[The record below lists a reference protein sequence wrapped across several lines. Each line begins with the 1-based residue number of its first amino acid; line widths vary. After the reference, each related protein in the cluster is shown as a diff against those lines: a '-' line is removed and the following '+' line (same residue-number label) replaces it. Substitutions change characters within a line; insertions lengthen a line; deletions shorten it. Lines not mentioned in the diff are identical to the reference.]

1 MKNINKAVLAI
12 GAGFFALSSFTI
24 NKVVT
29 DTKSAKVF
37 SDTITDIIAPGT
49 ELKLI
54 SDQFGFAEGPTTD
67 KKGNLFLTDMPKDK
81 IYKYDLDGKLTVFL
95 EPAHRPNGMFM
106 DTKGNLIVCS
116 EEKNQLLSVTP
127 KGEVSVILSDF
138 NGHLFNSPND
148 VYLHKNGGMYFSDP
162 LFPRDFWT
170 RKKTTDVDGDKVY
183 YLPKGAKQAIPVIND
198 MRKPNGVVGTPDGK
212 FLYVGDYNGKV
223 YKYKIE
229 KDGTLS
235 EKTLFADQGADGMT
249 LDNKGNLYITK
260 NGVTVYSPSGKL
272 LGKITVPL
280 PSTTNV
286 CFAGKNKDILYITT
300 SKALYALQTKVKG
313 VE

>member
-29 DTKSAKVF
+29 GTKSANVL

-49 ELKLI
+49 ELKLVA
-54 SDQFGFAEGPTTD
+54 DKLGFAEGPTTD
-67 KKGNLFLTDMPKDK
+67 KKGNIFFTDMPNNR
-81 IYKYDLDGKLTVFL
+81 IHKYDTDGKLTVFL
-95 EPAHRPNGMFM
+95 EPAGRPNGMFM
-106 DTKGNLIVCS
+106 DKKGNLIVCS
-116 EEKNQLLSVTP
+116 EEKNQLLSINA
-127 KGEVSVILSDF
+127 KGEISVILSDF

-148 VYLHKNGGMYFSDP
+148 VYVHKNGGMYFSDP

-183 YLPKGAKQAIPVIND
+183 YLPKGAKQAIPVISD

-212 FLYVGDYNGKV
+212 YLYVGDYNGKV

-249 LDNKGNLYITK
+249 LDNKGNVYITK
-260 NGVTVYSPSGKL
+260 NGVAIYSPSGKL
-272 LGKITVPL
+272 LSRITVPP

-286 CFAGKNKDILYITT
+286 CFGGKNKDVLFITT
-300 SKALYALQTKVKG
+300 SKALYTLQTKVKG